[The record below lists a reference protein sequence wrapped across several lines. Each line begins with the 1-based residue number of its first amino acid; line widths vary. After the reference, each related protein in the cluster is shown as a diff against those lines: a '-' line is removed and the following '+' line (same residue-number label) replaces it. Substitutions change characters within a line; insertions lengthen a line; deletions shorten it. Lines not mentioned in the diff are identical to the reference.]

1 MAQIGDR
8 VLDPQVDFC
17 FSEEPAV
24 KIPEVPPKR
33 WVCRE
38 VADACEALR
47 DAEAKF
53 EEIARRRAKVRDVRA
68 RALPRLEPL
77 GYDRNK
83 NAYWVFPRRD
93 TLQMEAVPRPRP
105 ASPLRIWVEDRS
117 GPTPAWSFYEGTETL
132 RQLAASL
139 DERGVRERALKDALA
154 DHLPVFG
161 LDDVDD

>member
-1 MAQIGDR
+1 MPGSGR
-8 VLDPQVDFC
+8 RLRG
-17 FSEEPAV
+17 
-24 KIPEVPPKR
+24 IP
-33 WVCRE
+33 
-38 VADACEALR
+38 

-93 TLQMEAVPRPRP
+93 TLQMEAVPP
-105 ASPLRIWVEDRS
+105 AAGVAFTHLGR
-117 GPTPAWSFYEGTETL
+117 GPVGRRRRGPSTKGTEVL

-139 DERGVRERALKDALA
+139 DERGVRERALKEALA
-154 DHLPVFG
+154 DHPPVFG
-161 LDDVDD
+161 LDDDDDDQDYCILRVARPRACGVSA